1 MSFLSNLSIRGKV
14 LAAFAAVLAMTVA
27 LGLFAIE
34 RLDTVNADA
43 AEIRDDWLP
52 GVGLIG
58 AIDTA
63 AQQYRIQEASHILS
77 ATDAER
83 KVYEARMAQLL
94 TEMNAQRARY
104 EILLNTSREKEA
116 YRSFAVAWDAYR
128 DIGTN
133 RLIPLSSRNQDQE
146 VGALFRGESRDA
158 FLKAAGLLK
167 QLTELN
173 VEGGRA
179 VADHGEAVFRSAR
192 LWIAVALVL
201 AVALCVLAG
210 LSLVRSVSVPVR
222 ALTATMDRLAKRE
235 LTATIDGAGRGDEIG
250 AMARAV
256 QVFKDGLI
264 EAERLAAA
272 QAAEQEAKQRRAE
285 TVNRLIQGFDQTV
298 TGALVSVHA
307 SARQLDDTARGMAD
321 IARQTSGEAAAASA
335 AANQTSSNVQTV
347 ASAAEE
353 MASSIQEIARQVA
366 RSTEI
371 AGTAVADANRTN
383 ATVQGLADAAQK
395 IGQVVQLIQDIASQT
410 NLLALNATIEAA
422 RAGEAG
428 KGFAVVASEVK
439 SLANQTAKATED
451 IATQVAAIQTATS
464 GAVSAIQGI
473 TGTITAINDIS
484 TAIAAAVEEQ
494 GAATHEISRSVQQA
508 AVGTQEVTGN
518 IERVSAAAGETG
530 TAASQ
535 VLSAAG
541 QLSGQAESLR
551 DEVER
556 FLDAIKAA

>member
-1 MSFLSNLSIRGKV
+1 MSFLTNLSIRNKV
-14 LAAFAAVLAMTVA
+14 LAAFACVLAVSA
-27 LGLFAIE
+27 GLGLFAIE
-34 RLDTVNADA
+34 RLGAVNTKA
-43 AEIRDDWLP
+43 AEIRDNWLP
-52 GVGLIG
+52 SVGLIS

-77 ATDAER
+77 ATEEDR
-83 KVYEARMAQLL
+83 RTIEARMAQLL
-94 TEMNAQRARY
+94 AEMDSLRARY
-104 EILLNTSREKEA
+104 APLVNPGHETDL
-116 YRSFAVAWDAYR
+116 YRSFATTWDAYR
-128 DIGTN
+128 AISTG
-133 RLIPLSSRNQDQE
+133 RLLPLSTQNADHE
-146 VGALFRGESRDA
+146 VGVLFRTESRET

-167 QLTELN
+167 QLTDIN
-173 VEGGRA
+173 VQGGRTT
-179 VADHGEAVFRSAR
+179 ADEGAATYLSAR
-192 LWIAVALVL
+192 LWIAVVL
-201 AVALCVLAG
+201 ALTVALCALAG
-210 LSLVRSVSVPVR
+210 IALVRSVSIPVQT
-222 ALTATMDRLAKRE
+222 LTATMGRLARRE
-235 LTATIDGAGRGDEIG
+235 LSVAVDGTGRGDEIG
-250 AMARAV
+250 AMARTV

-285 TVNRLIQGFDQTV
+285 AVDRLVQGFDRTV

-307 SARQLDDTARGMAD
+307 SAKQLDDTARGMAD
-321 IARQTSGEAAAASA
+321 IARQTSGEAASASA
-335 AANQTSSNVQTV
+335 AAGQTSANVQTV

-353 MASSIQEIARQVA
+353 MASSIQEISRQVA

-383 ATVQGLADAAQK
+383 ITVQGLADAAQK

-439 SLANQTAKATED
+439 SLATQTARATED
-451 IATQVAAIQTATS
+451 IATQVAAIQSATG
-464 GAVSAIQGI
+464 GAVSAIQSI
-473 TGTITAINDIS
+473 TGTITTINDIS

-508 AVGTQEVTGN
+508 AGGTREVTGN

-530 TAASQ
+530 TAAGQ

-541 QLSGQAESLR
+541 QLSGQAEALR
-551 DEVER
+551 DDVER
-556 FLDAIKAA
+556 FIIAIKAA

>member
-1 MSFLSNLSIRGKV
+1 MSFLSNLSIRSKV
-14 LAAFAAVLAMTVA
+14 LTAFAAVLAMTA
-27 LGLFAIE
+27 GLGLFALE
-34 RLDTVNADA
+34 RLGTVNADA
-43 AEIRDDWLP
+43 AEIRDIWLP
-52 GVGLIG
+52 SVGLIG
-58 AIDTA
+58 AINTA
-63 AQQYRIQEASHILS
+63 AQQYRIQEAAHILS
-77 ATDAER
+77 TTDEER
-83 KVYEARMAQLL
+83 TLYESRMGDLL
-94 TEMNAQRARY
+94 TEMDALRGRYQPLVTAGREAELYRAFS
-104 EILLNTSREKEA
+104 T
-116 YRSFAVAWDAYR
+116 AWDAYR
-128 DIGTN
+128 ALGTS
-133 RLIPLSSRNQDQE
+133 RLQPLSRQQKDTEAS
-146 VGALFRGESRDA
+146 AIFRGESRET
-158 FLKAAGLLK
+158 FLKAADLLK
-167 QLTELN
+167 QLTDMN
-173 VEGGRA
+173 VAGGRA
-179 VADHGEAVFRSAR
+179 VADHGNAAYHTAR
-192 LWIAVALVL
+192 LGIGAVLAL
-201 AVALCVLAG
+201 AVALCALAG

-222 ALTATMDRLAKRE
+222 TLTATMDRLARRE
-235 LTATIDGAGRGDEIG
+235 LSATIDGTGRGDEIG

-272 QAAEQEAKQRRAE
+272 QAADQEAKQRRAE
-285 TVNRLIQGFDQTV
+285 AVNRLVQGFDRTV

-307 SARQLDDTARGMAD
+307 SAKQLDDTARGMAD
-321 IARQTSGEAAAASA
+321 IARQTSGEAASASA
-335 AANQTSSNVQTV
+335 AANQTSGNVQTV

-451 IATQVAAIQTATS
+451 IATQVAAIQTATG

-473 TGTITAINDIS
+473 TGTIVAINDIS

-508 AVGTQEVTGN
+508 AAGTREVTGN

-535 VLSAAG
+535 VLGAAG
-541 QLSGQAESLR
+541 LLSGQAESLR

-556 FLDAIKAA
+556 FLGAIKAA